1 MVEPMFVRSFDS
13 IPMPGQLIELSG
25 TEAKHAISVRRMRVG
40 ESIQLTDGSG
50 LRVRGQVKTLA
61 GNSMAVQIDSVAS
74 EKAPDIRITLVQA
87 LAKGDRDELAI
98 QAATEL
104 GIMGVIP
111 WEADRSVSR
120 WIGLKEAKG
129 VERWQSIVT
138 EAAKQ
143 SMRSWHPKVQQ
154 PARSSQF
161 ADLFGTFDQVL
172 VLDPTAPAGLAATS
186 FNSASSVALVV
197 GPEGG
202 ISESELLAF
211 QQAGAIRV
219 NLGEP
224 ILRTSTAGI
233 AAISAILAL
242 TGQWGSK

>member
-129 VERWQSIVT
+129 IERWQSIVT

-186 FNSASSVALVV
+186 FNSAGSVALVV